1 MKAISQGDIYEI
13 YSDSMNTYEQLPAQV
28 YTIRFHKM
36 KGFYLEKTADIEIK
50 EDKIYGVHEEKVD
63 KVLRSFVAFNRNLG
77 VILSGDKGI
86 GKSLFAKLLA
96 TKAVSNGYPMIIA
109 DTYFPGIASY
119 IESIE
124 QECIIMFDEFD
135 KTFGDVKAEDGMAS
149 PQTELLTLF
158 DGMASGKKLFVI
170 TCNDLRKLNE
180 FLVNRP
186 GRFHYH
192 FRFEYPS
199 AEEVRE
205 YLKDKLPENRHEE
218 IPEVVA
224 FSRKVRLNYDCLRA
238 IAFEIS
244 TGYSFKDAI
253 ADLNIINLEEERYTL
268 VLQFENGLV
277 GMRKSIRLD
286 LFGDGEDTYAWVED
300 KRGYTFARVDFNP
313 ADAFY
318 DTKLMANVIPG
329 DKITVAPY
337 DDRDYDDDKEFQNLL
352 QSAKT
357 SKVRGLII
365 KREYDKGIHYAL

>member
-1 MKAISQGDIYEI
+1 M
-13 YSDSMNTYEQLPAQV
+13 
-28 YTIRFHKM
+28 
-36 KGFYLEKTADIEIK
+36 
-50 EDKIYGVHEEKVD
+50 
-63 KVLRSFVAFNRNLG
+63 RSFIAFNRNLG

-205 YLKDKLPENRHEE
+205 YLKDKLPEDRHLE

-224 FSRKVRLNYDCLRA
+224 FSRTVRLNYDCLRA
-238 IAFEIS
+238 IAFEIA

-253 ADLNIINLEEERYTL
+253 ADLNIINLEAEKYTL
-268 VLQFENGLV
+268 VLQFENGLI
-277 GMRKSIRLD
+277 GMRKSMRLD
-286 LFGDGEDTYAWVED
+286 LFGDTDETYAWIED

-313 ADAFY
+313 ADAYY
-318 DTKLMANVIPG
+318 DTNMMSNVIPG
-329 DKITVAPY
+329 EKLRVVPCNDS
-337 DDRDYDDDKEFQNLL
+337 DYDDDKEFKDLL
-352 QSAKT
+352 ETVKN
-357 SKVRGLII
+357 SKVLGLVI
-365 KREYDKGIHYAL
+365 KREYDKGIHYAI